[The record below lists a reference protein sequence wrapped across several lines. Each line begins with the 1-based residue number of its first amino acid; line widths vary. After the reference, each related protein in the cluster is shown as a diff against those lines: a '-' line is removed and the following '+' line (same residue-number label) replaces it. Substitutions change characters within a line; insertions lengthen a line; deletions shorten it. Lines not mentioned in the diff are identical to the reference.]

1 MKLADLKNMLTRVR
15 DVSVAVY
22 GDFCLDVYWMLD
34 PAGSE
39 ISVETGIPAESVAQ
53 QQYSPGGA
61 GNIVANMAEL
71 QPKGIFCIGSIGKDL
86 FGKALIDLLQ
96 GLGTNTEGLTV
107 ASDFATYTYIKRY
120 LHGVEQPRIDF
131 GVLNRRSAGAEQL
144 LLGEIRNRLSA
155 CHALVLNQQVVNSL
169 PNPSFIQGL
178 LELCQDTDTIVLLD
192 SRHYPDQ
199 FHHVYFKI
207 NRHELAHMFGH
218 SLQNLSEAQ
227 LTDCAYRLH
236 ERNERPVFVTQGPAG
251 IWVIDDQGLFEV
263 PGIPMEGDT
272 DPVGAG
278 DTVVSALALLLGAGF
293 KAREAAVVAN
303 LAAAVTVRKLFQ
315 TGTATPQEI
324 VEMGEHTYS

>member
-1 MKLADLKNMLTRVR
+1 MKLADLENMLTRVR

-39 ISVETGIPAESVAQ
+39 ISVETGIQAESVAQ

-61 GNIVANMAEL
+61 GNIVANMAAL
-71 QPKGIFCIGSIGKDL
+71 KPGNISCIGSIGDDI
-86 FGKALIDLLQ
+86 FGKQLITLLQ
-96 GLGTNTEGLTV
+96 NLGADTAGMK
-107 ASDFATYTYIKRY
+107 AQSDFATYTYIKRY

-131 GVLNRRSAGAEQL
+131 GVINCRNEATDRMILNDIGQA
-144 LLGEIRNRLSA
+144 LSR
-155 CHALVLNQQVVNSL
+155 CDALVINQQVVNSI
-169 PNPSFIQGL
+169 PNPSFIDGL
-178 LELCQDTDTIVLLD
+178 LELFRDTDKVVLLD

-207 NRHELAHMFGH
+207 NRYELAHIFGY
-218 SLQNLSEAQ
+218 SLYDLTEAQ
-227 LTDCAYRLH
+227 LTDCAYRLYA
-236 ERNERPVFVTQGPAG
+236 RNERPVFVTQGPEG
-251 IWVIDDQGLFEV
+251 IWVIDEQGLFVV
-263 PGIPMEGDT
+263 PGIPVKGDT

-278 DTVVSALALLLGAGF
+278 DTVVSALALLLGAGLE
-293 KAREAAVVAN
+293 AREAAVVAN

-324 VEMGEHTYS
+324 VEMGQNTYS